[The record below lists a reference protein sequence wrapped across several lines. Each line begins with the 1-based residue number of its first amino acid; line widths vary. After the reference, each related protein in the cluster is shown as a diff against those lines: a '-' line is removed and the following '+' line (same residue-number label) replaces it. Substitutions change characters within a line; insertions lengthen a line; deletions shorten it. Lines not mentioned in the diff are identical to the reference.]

1 MLDIETVKK
10 WQPQAFRALD
20 TALKN
25 SHLPHAIVLI
35 SPGEV
40 GESELAEALATRLVC
55 SDPGEG
61 LLSCGKCENCH
72 LRGINTHP
80 DVYYVRPEGRM
91 RSISPEAMGDM
102 MVSLQTKSLKGI
114 AKVVIIEQAEAL
126 SKESANKFLK
136 TLEEPSSKTY
146 FILLTSRGE
155 RLIPTIK
162 SRCQIIRLAP
172 LGREDM
178 LKVCLEELK
187 LKGPSAEFLAKISR
201 GRRAK
206 ALQMAAGLA
215 EYQKDAA
222 DVLEIYS
229 LRDRALPAIREFS
242 LAKHKAMREI
252 KDQGDDEIAKAR
264 KKLSDELKDADPN
277 VKKVELQKL
286 EDAMIIANAE
296 ILQDMRAAVYEMLT
310 DLWRDIWL
318 MKRGAPE
325 QEALH
330 SFLIP
335 QLKRAASLY
344 SEDEIARNVSEIDLV
359 RGPAVFLSMQFDV
372 VLQGLL
378 ARHIAPPEERAL
390 LRNAIKATGL

>member
-10 WQPQAFRALD
+10 WQPQAFEALD
-20 TALKN
+20 VALKN

-40 GESELAEALATRLVC
+40 GETELAESLATTLVC
-55 SDPGEG
+55 SSPGEG
-61 LLSCGKCENCH
+61 LVSCGKCDSCH
-72 LRGINTHP
+72 LRSLNTHP

-91 RSISPEAMGDM
+91 RAISPEAMGEM
-102 MVSLQTKSLKGI
+102 MTALQTKSLKGI

-126 SKESANKFLK
+126 SRESANKFLK

-162 SRCQIIRLAP
+162 SRCQIIRLRP
-172 LGREDM
+172 LKREDM
-178 LKVCLEELK
+178 LKVCREELK
-187 LKGPSAEFLAKISR
+187 LAVPAAEFLASLSR

-206 ALQMAAGLA
+206 ALQMAEKLG

-222 DVLEIYS
+222 DVMEIYG
-229 LRDRALPAIREFS
+229 LRERAVPAIREFA
-242 LAKHKAMREI
+242 LAKHKEMREI
-252 KDQGDDEIAKAR
+252 KEKGDEEILKAK
-264 KKLSDELKDADPN
+264 KKLSEDLKDADPN

-286 EDAMIIANAE
+286 EDSMIIANSE

-318 MKRGAPE
+318 IKRNASENEVLHQFLLPQIKRVAGAYTE
-325 QEALH
+325 E
-330 SFLIP
+330 
-335 QLKRAASLY
+335 
-344 SEDEIARNVSEIDLV
+344 EIARNVSEIDLV
-359 RGPAVFLSMQFDV
+359 RGPAVFLTMQFDV

-378 ARHIAPPEERAL
+378 ARHIAPPEERVL
-390 LRNAIKATGL
+390 LNNAIKATGL

>member
-10 WQPQAFRALD
+10 WQPQAFEALD
-20 TALKN
+20 LALKN

-40 GESELAEALATRLVC
+40 GETELAESLATTLVC
-55 SDPGEG
+55 SSPGEG
-61 LLSCGKCENCH
+61 LVSCGKCDSCH
-72 LRGINTHP
+72 LRSLNTHP

-91 RSISPEAMGDM
+91 RAISPETMGEM
-102 MVSLQTKSLKGI
+102 MTALQTKSLKGI

-126 SKESANKFLK
+126 SRESANKFLK

-155 RLIPTIK
+155 RLLPTIK
-162 SRCQIIRLAP
+162 SRCQIIRLRP
-172 LGREDM
+172 LKREDM
-178 LKVCLEELK
+178 LKVCREELK
-187 LKGPSAEFLAKISR
+187 LAVPAAEFLASLSR

-206 ALQMAAGLA
+206 ALQMAEKLG

-222 DVLEIYS
+222 DVMEIYG
-229 LRDRALPAIREFS
+229 LRERAIPAIREFA
-242 LAKHKAMREI
+242 LAKYKEMREI
-252 KDQGDDEIAKAR
+252 KEKGDDEILKAK
-264 KKLSDELKDADPN
+264 KKLSEDLKDADPN

-286 EDAMIIANAE
+286 EDSMIIANSE

-318 MKRGAPE
+318 IKRNASENEVLHQFLLPQIKRVAGAYTE
-325 QEALH
+325 E
-330 SFLIP
+330 
-335 QLKRAASLY
+335 
-344 SEDEIARNVSEIDLV
+344 EIARNVSEIDLV
-359 RGPAVFLSMQFDV
+359 RGPAVFLTMQFDV

-378 ARHIAPPEERAL
+378 ARHIAPPEERVL
-390 LRNAIKATGL
+390 LNNAIKATGL